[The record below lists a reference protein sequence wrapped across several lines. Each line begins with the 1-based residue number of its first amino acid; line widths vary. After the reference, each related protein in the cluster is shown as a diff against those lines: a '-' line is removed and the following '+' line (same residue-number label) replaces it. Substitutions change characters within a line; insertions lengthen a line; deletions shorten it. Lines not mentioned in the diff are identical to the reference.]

1 MALRAQRTAALDRH
15 SAVVA
20 FLVVPMWPWLR
31 DSSGAAQKTEDPR
44 SRLTPGVSSGDTRTR
59 TKDTGIMIPLLYQL
73 SYTADGRK
81 IDTSPRCCH
90 EVPRAFALVCTDTRW
105 FYLCLLAQ

>member
-1 MALRAQRTAALDRH
+1 
-15 SAVVA
+15 
-20 FLVVPMWPWLR
+20 
-31 DSSGAAQKTEDPR
+31 
-44 SRLTPGVSSGDTRTR
+44 
-59 TKDTGIMIPLLYQL
+59 MIPLLYQL